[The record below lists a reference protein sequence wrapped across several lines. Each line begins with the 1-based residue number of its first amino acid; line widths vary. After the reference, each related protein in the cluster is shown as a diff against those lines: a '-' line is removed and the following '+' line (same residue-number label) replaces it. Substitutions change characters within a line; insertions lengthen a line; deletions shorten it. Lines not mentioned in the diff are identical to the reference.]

1 MKNVTDFCK
10 TTGTGV
16 DPHLKNLQATM
27 SSKWESSL
35 VLINIHCDQN
45 IDIDIVV
52 DQFAGKHA
60 WHHLL
65 SYCSCITPFDLTL
78 LTELDMRS

>member
-1 MKNVTDFCK
+1 
-10 TTGTGV
+10 
-16 DPHLKNLQATM
+16 M

-35 VLINIHCDQN
+35 ALINIHRDQN

-52 DQFAGKHA
+52 DQFAGKPA
-60 WHHLL
+60 DT
-65 SYCSCITPFDLTL
+65 IIIMLTDV

>member
-1 MKNVTDFCK
+1 MKNVTDFRK
-10 TTGTGV
+10 TMETWWIRAWKTYRQ
-16 DPHLKNLQATM
+16 LCL

-35 VLINIHCDQN
+35 ARINIHSDQN

-52 DQFAGKHA
+52 HQFAGKHA
-60 WHHLL
+60 WHHM
-65 SYCSCITPFDLTL
+65 LTDL

>member
-1 MKNVTDFCK
+1 MKNLTDFRKAVENWCGSVPERL
-10 TTGTGV
+10 TG
-16 DPHLKNLQATM
+16 NYM

-35 VLINIHCDQN
+35 ALINIHRDQN

-52 DQFAGKHA
+52 DQFAGKPA
-60 WHHLL
+60 DT
-65 SYCSCITPFDLTL
+65 IIIMLTDV

>member
-1 MKNVTDFCK
+1 MPERL
-10 TTGTGV
+10 TG
-16 DPHLKNLQATM
+16 NYM

-35 VLINIHCDQN
+35 ALINIHRDQN

-52 DQFAGKHA
+52 DQFAGKPA
-60 WHHLL
+60 DT
-65 SYCSCITPFDLTL
+65 IIIMLTDV